1 MCIRDS
7 NKMVKL
13 SSTEEE
19 NTEFLGSLWDKYK
32 YLIAL
37 SLVLFGAGIFGWE
50 SWSQNRLSNLQDS
63 ADMYESFINS
73 LNDDDLDKKVMAEQI
88 IENYPNTLYADLVT
102 FHLAKISVEE
112 EDLNKAQEYLMWIL
126 KRRDSKW
133 GSDFDPIEETA
144 RLRLARVLIANDNS
158 NKALEIINES
168 ENMSSSLHEVKG
180 DAEEKLGFYAEAKL
194 SYLKALESNQS
205 QSVEAILKM
214 KLANLDN

>member
-1 MCIRDS
+1 
-7 NKMVKL
+7 MVKL

-32 YLIAL
+32 YLILL

-73 LNDDDLDKKVMAEQI
+73 LNDDDSDQKVLADQI
-88 IENYPNTLYADLVT
+88 IKKYPNTLYADLVT

-112 EDLNKAQEYLMWIL
+112 EDLNKAEEHLMWIL
-126 KRRDSKW
+126 QRHDSKW
-133 GSDFDPIEETA
+133 GSDFDPIEATA

-158 NKALEIINES
+158 NKALAIINDS

-180 DAEEKLGFYAEAKL
+180 DAEEKLGSFAEAKL

-214 KLANLDN
+214 KLANLDI

>member
-1 MCIRDS
+1 
-7 NKMVKL
+7 MVKL

-32 YLIAL
+32 YLILL

-73 LNDDDLDKKVMAEQI
+73 LNDDDLDQKVLADQI
-88 IENYPNTLYADLVT
+88 IKKYPNTLYADLVT

-112 EDLNKAQEYLMWIL
+112 EDLNKAEEHLMWIL
-126 KRRDSKW
+126 QRHDSKW
-133 GSDFDPIEETA
+133 GSDFDPIEATA
-144 RLRLARVLIANDNS
+144 RLRLARVLVANDNS
-158 NKALEIINES
+158 NKALAIINDS

-180 DAEEKLGFYAEAKL
+180 DAEEKLGSFAEAKL

-214 KLANLDN
+214 KLANLDI

>member
-1 MCIRDS
+1 
-7 NKMVKL
+7 MVKL

-19 NTEFLGSLWDKYK
+19 NTEFLSSLWDTYK
-32 YLIAL
+32 YLIL
-37 SLVLFGAGIFGWE
+37 LLLVLLGAGIFGWE

-73 LNDDDLDKKVMAEQI
+73 LNDNDLDQQVLADQI
-88 IENYPNTLYADLVT
+88 IKEYPNTLYADLVT

-112 EDLNKAQEYLMWIL
+112 EDLSKAEEHLMWIL
-126 KRRDSKW
+126 QRRESKW
-133 GSDFDPIEETA
+133 GSDFDPIEATA

-180 DAEEKLGFYAEAKL
+180 DAEEKLGSYAEAKL

-214 KLANLDN
+214 KLANLDT